1 MAKKQ
6 IMNRLKRIEGQIK
19 GLQNMVE
26 QERNCVEVL
35 TQLSAISGALDNT
48 AKEIVK
54 EYARNCFI
62 KYESTQD
69 EKLINELIENLSKFR
84 RM

>member
-1 MAKKQ
+1 VAKKQ

-26 QERNCVEVL
+26 QERNCVEIL

>member
-1 MAKKQ
+1 VAKKQ

-26 QERNCVEVL
+26 QERNCVEIL

-48 AKEIVK
+48 AKEIIK
-54 EYARNCFI
+54 EYAKNCFI

>member
-26 QERNCVEVL
+26 QERNCVEIL

>member
-1 MAKKQ
+1 MSKKQ

-19 GLQNMVE
+19 GLQNMVD
-26 QERNCVEVL
+26 QERNCVEIL
-35 TQLSAISGALDNT
+35 TQLSAVSGALDNT
-48 AKEIVK
+48 AKEIIK
-54 EYARNCFI
+54 EYAKNCLL

-69 EKLINELIENLSKFR
+69 EKLINELIDNLSKFR

>member
-1 MAKKQ
+1 MSKKK
-6 IMNRLKRIEGQIK
+6 ITNRLKRIEGQIK
-19 GLQNMVE
+19 GLQKMVD
-26 QERNCVEVL
+26 QERNCVEIL
-35 TQLSAISGALDNT
+35 TQLSAVSGALDNT
-48 AKEIVK
+48 AKEIIK
-54 EYARNCFI
+54 EYAKNCFI

>member
-1 MAKKQ
+1 
-6 IMNRLKRIEGQIK
+6 
-19 GLQNMVE
+19 MVD
-26 QERNCVEVL
+26 QERNCVEIL
-35 TQLSAISGALDNT
+35 TQLSAVSGALDNT
-48 AKEIVK
+48 AKEIIK
-54 EYARNCFI
+54 EYAKNCFI

>member
-26 QERNCVEVL
+26 QERNCVEIL
-35 TQLSAISGALDNT
+35 TQLSAVSGALDNT

>member
-1 MAKKQ
+1 VSKKK
-6 IMNRLKRIEGQIK
+6 ITNRLKRIEGQIK
-19 GLQNMVE
+19 GLQKMVD
-26 QERNCVEVL
+26 QERNCVEIL
-35 TQLSAISGALDNT
+35 TQLSAVSGALDNT
-48 AKEIVK
+48 AKEIIK
-54 EYARNCFI
+54 EYAKNCFI

>member
-1 MAKKQ
+1 VAKKQ

>member
-1 MAKKQ
+1 MAKKH
-6 IMNRLKRIEGQIK
+6 IMNRLKRIDGQIK

-26 QERNCVEVL
+26 QERNCVEIL

>member
-1 MAKKQ
+1 
-6 IMNRLKRIEGQIK
+6 MNRLKRIEGQIK

-26 QERNCVEVL
+26 QERNCVEIL

>member
-26 QERNCVEVL
+26 QERNCVEIL

-69 EKLINELIENLSKFR
+69 EKLINELIENLSKIR